1 MSDNKPINIYA
12 VGAVFASV
20 VFGVLLYGGIF
31 SNTEVEETPVTE
43 EIATVDIKVE
53 EIVVTANEKDLTL
66 DKIHEAA
73 IVNKINSDEEKSENT
88 D

>member
-1 MSDNKPINIYA
+1 MSDNKSINIYA
-12 VGAVFASV
+12 VGAVLAFV
-20 VFGVLLYGGIF
+20 VFGVLAHGGIF
-31 SNTEVEETPVTE
+31 NNTEAEETPVTE

>member
-43 EIATVDIKVE
+43 EVVTVEAKTE

-73 IVNKINSDEEKSENT
+73 IVNKVNADVEKSETT